1 MNRLTNKIHLVCKQ
15 AEGLRIVDKK
25 AFIFESEGWLLSA
38 AEMAALKGGEAL
50 LHETKARPSYF
61 GGTVLDVRPISGGD
75 DESDYV
81 RCVLTIQSTAAG
93 KGIKWDKQ
101 GQRNA
106 IARTSGVVDVPE

>member
-1 MNRLTNKIHLVCKQ
+1 MTNKIHLVCKQ

-25 AFIFESEGWLLSA
+25 TFVFESEGWLLSA

-61 GGTVLDVRPISGGD
+61 GGTVLDVRPISDADAG
-75 DESDYV
+75 SDLV

-93 KGIKWDKQ
+93 KGVKWDKQ

-106 IARTSGVVDVPE
+106 IARTNGTADVPE